1 MVRRK
6 FDSIFVS
13 PVFLLTCNGIS
24 RAMQKNQRSSRNSPF
39 AHGLLLYEAPKQHQ
53 VQYGNYDPDRVEQV
67 FRKGGVAEFAHDL
80 FR

>member
-1 MVRRK
+1 MQMEYLERCEKSAV
-6 FDSIFVS
+6 
-13 PVFLLTCNGIS
+13 IS
-24 RAMQKNQRSSRNSPF
+24 EFPF

>member
-1 MVRRK
+1 MTQ
-6 FDSIFVS
+6 
-13 PVFLLTCNGIS
+13 FLCCQFFTARQMADLERCE
-24 RAMQKNQRSSRNSPF
+24 NQRSSRNSPF